1 MTKKKKSGLDY
12 TVITVIAAILI
23 VYSAIMILI
32 LVWGFITSLKSNM
45 DFSTMGNVLG
55 FPNSD
60 FSRNEILFSNYKT
73 IWENFSFTKTISY
86 YSGDT
91 LIRHFSDNSFF
102 SILLNTVLYAVVG
115 SAIQAF
121 VPAVMGYLVV
131 KYPGKVS
138 SFINALMLFVLAFP
152 IVGNSST
159 MVRLLRTM
167 NLYDNFLG
175 MFIMKFNFTGMYFF
189 MFQAFFHDLSDSY
202 AEAAEID
209 GASQMRVMFGI
220 YIPLAWKM
228 VMTIML
234 ILFVVCWNDYQN
246 PFLYLPTKP
255 TLAYAVFYL
264 AYENNQVQ
272 MASLPI
278 KTAACMIL
286 ALPIIVLFIFLKD
299 KIMGNVTLGGV
310 KE

>member
-1 MTKKKKSGLDY
+1 MAKKKKNKMDY
-12 TVITVIAAILI
+12 AVITVIAAILI

-167 NLYDNFLG
+167 NLYDNFVG

-228 VMTIML
+228 VATITL
-234 ILFVVCWNDYQN
+234 ILFVRCWNDYQN
-246 PFLYLPTKP
+246 PFLYMPTKP

>member
-1 MTKKKKSGLDY
+1 MAKKKKSKLDY
-12 TVITVIAAILI
+12 TVITVIAAVLI
-23 VYSAIMILI
+23 IYSAIMILM
-32 LVWGFITSLKSNM
+32 LVWGFLTSLKSNM

-55 FPNSD
+55 LPD
-60 FSRNEILFSNYKT
+60 KEFSRNELLFGNYKT
-73 IWENFSFTKTISY
+73 IWENFSFTKSVSY

-91 LIRHFSDNSFF
+91 LMRHFSDNTFF
-102 SILLNTVLYAVVG
+102 GILLNTVLYAVVG

-138 SFINALMLFVLAFP
+138 SFINALMLFVMALP

-167 NLYDNFLG
+167 NLYDNFAGL
-175 MFIMKFNFTGMYFF
+175 FIMKFNFTGMYFF

-209 GASQMRVMFGI
+209 GASQFRVMFGI

-228 VMTIML
+228 VATIVL
-234 ILFVVCWNDYQN
+234 ILFVTCWNDYQT
-246 PFLYLPTKP
+246 PLLYLPTIP
-255 TLAYAVFYL
+255 TMAYAVYYL

-272 MASLPI
+272 MATLPV
-278 KTAACMIL
+278 KTAACMML
-286 ALPIIVLFIFLKD
+286 ALPILVLFIFLKD
-299 KIMGNVTLGGV
+299 KLMGNVTLGGV

>member
-1 MTKKKKSGLDY
+1 MAKKKKNKMDY
-12 TVITVIAAILI
+12 AVITVIAAILI

-73 IWENFSFTKTISY
+73 IWDNFSFIKNISY

>member
-1 MTKKKKSGLDY
+1 MTKKKKSRLDY
-12 TVITVIAAILI
+12 AVITVIAAILI
-23 VYSAIMILI
+23 IYSAIMILM

-55 FPNSD
+55 LPNKD
-60 FSRNEILFSNYKT
+60 FSKNEILFGNYKT

-167 NLYDNFLG
+167 NLYDNFVG

-228 VMTIML
+228 VATITL
-234 ILFVVCWNDYQN
+234 ILFVRCWNDYQN
-246 PFLYLPTKP
+246 PFLYMPTKP

>member
-1 MTKKKKSGLDY
+1 MP
-12 TVITVIAAILI
+12 
-23 VYSAIMILI
+23 
-32 LVWGFITSLKSNM
+32 GFQIIP
-45 DFSTMGNVLG
+45 G
-55 FPNSD
+55 
-60 FSRNEILFSNYKT
+60 
-73 IWENFSFTKTISY
+73 
-86 YSGDT
+86 
-91 LIRHFSDNSFF
+91 
-102 SILLNTVLYAVVG
+102 
-115 SAIQAF
+115 
-121 VPAVMGYLVV
+121 VV

>member
-12 TVITVIAAILI
+12 AVITVIAAILI
-23 VYSAIMILI
+23 IYSAIMILM

-55 FPNSD
+55 VPNSD

-228 VMTIML
+228 VATITL
-234 ILFVVCWNDYQN
+234 ILFVRCWNDYQN

>member
-1 MTKKKKSGLDY
+1 MAKKKKNKMDY
-12 TVITVIAAILI
+12 AVITVIAAILI